1 MTKEQMIVSIIVAI
15 IGVIGASIGGGFAF
29 AQFLI
34 KRKDEKE
41 EKSVQKLIDIS
52 IDKLKKEMNKQM
64 ELMSNERSEEG
75 LHRFETHAHSIE
87 KINSQIMENSK
98 QISELAHLSKT
109 QLQNQ
114 EGFRESLTALNKMVK
129 VASESQKNNNY
140 DRLLIVMS
148 KVLKSGVLTFTD
160 KTNLLQLYT
169 SWKELGGNDPKIDT
183 MYDECMKLKPTLEE

>member
-52 IDKLKKEMNKQM
+52 IEKLKKEMNKQM
-64 ELMSNERSEEG
+64 EFISNERSEEG
-75 LHRFETHAHSIE
+75 LHRFETHAQSIE

-98 QISELAHLSKT
+98 QISDLTNLTKI

-129 VASESQKNNNY
+129 ISSESQKNNNY
-140 DRLLIVMS
+140 DRLLIVTS
-148 KVLKSGVLTFTD
+148 KVLKSGILTFTD

-169 SWKELGGNDPKIDT
+169 SWKELGGNDPKIET